1 MNITD
6 AAYNTVHDYP
16 GGASAL
22 AARMGIKSPAVL
34 NSKVNPNTETHHLTL
49 AEASKLMA
57 LTGDFRILQALSA
70 EHEKV
75 AIDLPEIPECR
86 DMSLTDKVLC
96 IGMKGGDV
104 MSLFREIMA
113 DGRITEGEVRD
124 MSKVIYQMHVALAEL
139 NKQIQACIDNP
150 ETEKA

>member
-1 MNITD
+1 
-6 AAYNTVHDYP
+6 
-16 GGASAL
+16 
-22 AARMGIKSPAVL
+22 
-34 NSKVNPNTETHHLTL
+34 
-49 AEASKLMA
+49 
-57 LTGDFRILQALSA
+57 
-70 EHEKV
+70 
-75 AIDLPEIPECR
+75 
-86 DMSLTDKVLC
+86 MSLTDKVLC

-150 ETEKA
+150 KKQNA